1 MKSAKDPLTPVDVSK
16 LDIVGNRRELRRDV
30 HVFVKYI
37 EGREVKRGH
46 RNNWISKADSKR
58 LAKLMTDSG
67 AEEEVNQ
74 NGYSVW
80 VDIIDSMALN
90 LGFVAYDT
98 EGSYAGYSSQAPSY
112 PDNYIEFQEK
122 KYRNFLKLSIK
133 EQEQLLLDSVV
144 GTYNYDNNE
153 FFKRAKLGRLDPFDY
168 RGCATGVV
176 PTLDFAKIR
185 KFLLRLFAACD
196 GGVWYSTDLLIEYL
210 KSEYPYFLIPEK
222 PSFKDNWSKKEG
234 RYCNFHESKKKYRD
248 DKPIPENDP
257 DAFERVE
264 GRYVERF
271 LEGIPLIF
279 RYVDVAYS
287 RKEKSDID
295 PSLNRLKAYRVHE
308 RFIRFMNGEVPE
320 PKVTV
325 QPNFEMHVE
334 SLLYPVNI
342 LSKLSLFTEVL
353 SEDNIVILKL
363 NKQKVAEQLA
373 GNEKLD
379 VIGLL
384 TELTGRSLP
393 QNIVAEL
400 EEWTGHSENFILF
413 EGFGLLEGDGKH
425 GYNSFTAEEISP
437 NLRIVRSPGTLFSR
451 LEKAELVPLRI
462 THKKS
467 TLQPLPDR
475 ADTVF
480 PKESAGALQS
490 KEKKPLT
497 LMRQTM
503 IVLHF
508 PDITSFK
515 KFNKAFLDA
524 RCLVQADTVNRTL
537 TYDARYE
544 AQAEEILKAFKKGF
558 IVKIE
563 DFVK

>member
-1 MKSAKDPLTPVDVSK
+1 
-16 LDIVGNRRELRRDV
+16 
-30 HVFVKYI
+30 
-37 EGREVKRGH
+37 
-46 RNNWISKADSKR
+46 
-58 LAKLMTDSG
+58 
-67 AEEEVNQ
+67 
-74 NGYSVW
+74 
-80 VDIIDSMALN
+80 
-90 LGFVAYDT
+90 
-98 EGSYAGYSSQAPSY
+98 
-112 PDNYIEFQEK
+112 
-122 KYRNFLKLSIK
+122 
-133 EQEQLLLDSVV
+133 
-144 GTYNYDNNE
+144 
-153 FFKRAKLGRLDPFDY
+153 
-168 RGCATGVV
+168 
-176 PTLDFAKIR
+176 
-185 KFLLRLFAACD
+185 
-196 GGVWYSTDLLIEYL
+196 
-210 KSEYPYFLIPEK
+210 
-222 PSFKDNWSKKEG
+222 
-234 RYCNFHESKKKYRD
+234 
-248 DKPIPENDP
+248 
-257 DAFERVE
+257 
-264 GRYVERF
+264 
-271 LEGIPLIF
+271 
-279 RYVDVAYS
+279 
-287 RKEKSDID
+287 
-295 PSLNRLKAYRVHE
+295 VHE

-342 LSKLSLFTEVL
+342 LSELSLFAEVL
-353 SEDNIVILKL
+353 SEDNIAILKL

-413 EGFGLLEGDGKH
+413 EGFGLLEGYGKH
-425 GYNSFTAEEISP
+425 EYNSFTAEEISP
-437 NLRIVRSPGTLFSR
+437 NLRIVRSPGTLFKR

-462 THKKS
+462 THNNS
-467 TLQPLPDR
+467 TLLPLPDR

-508 PDITSFK
+508 PDITSLD

-524 RCLVQADTVNRTL
+524 RCLVQADTVSRTL

-544 AQAEEILKAFKKGF
+544 AQAEEILKAFKKEF